1 MLTEKEK
8 SNDYGSL
15 YDNIKNA
22 KLDYDNA
29 VNRFNTAQTDR
40 MTELAIMDMNA
51 AMKRYSVIV
60 EQAREMNIDGFEL

>member
-1 MLTEKEK
+1 MLTEKVK
-8 SNDYGSL
+8 PNDHGSL
-15 YDNIKNA
+15 YDSIKNA

-60 EQAREMNIDGFEL
+60 EQAREMNTAGFEL

>member
-60 EQAREMNIDGFEL
+60 EQAREMNIAGFEL